1 MHLLATLPGVIADGS
16 AAVDLAQTPGDIV
29 VLSSADTELALLA
42 AAAARRRAQDPTA
55 PSLRLAPILRLGHNF
70 SVDLYMETIARAR
83 LVIARVLGG
92 SAYWPYGVE
101 RLVETCRANRIPLAL
116 LPGDDKP
123 DPELADLSTLMP
135 DSTLRLWRYLAE
147 GGPANAENLLRY
159 AASLIGHPAAWAEP
173 APLLRA
179 GLYWPDCALPSL
191 DDIASD
197 WRGTGGVVPIVFY
210 RALVQSGNTAPVDAL
225 VRALSA
231 RRLRPLPIFVQSLK
245 DGEAA
250 ALLGAVFSAYPP
262 AVILNA
268 TGFSVRAGAGDDPLA
283 AADCPVLQVVFSG
296 GDEESWRAGSRGLHP
311 RDLAMNVALPEID
324 GRILSRAVSF
334 KAPLGRDPETEIDLV
349 GYRPVADRVAFVA
362 DLARNWARLRERPRA
377 ERRVALILANY
388 PNRDGRIGNG
398 VGLDTPA
405 SALAILRAL
414 AEAGY
419 RVGGNS
425 RRFRGADPAPD
436 RRSDQREPDR
446 GVRGDILVRRIFVVL
461 RDLAAACAAGDHR
474 SVGSGRTRPV
484 FPRRT
489 ARLRPVRD
497 PRLPRRQCR
506 GADPAGSR
514 LWHRSEID
522 LSRPGIGTAACL
534 SRRLCLA
541 GAGFPRRCRDPSR
554 QARHPRM
561 AAGEGAG
568 IVGRM
573 LPRGGAAAIAA
584 SLSVHRQRSRRG
596 NPGQAARPGGDRRP
610 SDPAADPRRQL
621 WPDGRARAP
630 DRRVLR
636 GCPRRFAASRGAGGG
651 DPRTGAVGRA
661 RRRLRHHRRRGHGD
675 GVAQAR
681 RPAVRDQGI
690 ADPRRASRLRP
701 EPRGSAARRIAG
713 RLRPPRPRRRPR
725 GRLAAARLGRRS
737 RTRRGPA
744 RSRHGRTMAWPASGG
759 AHRSRAVAQCRRHG
773 RTPGGAGAASRC
785 GRGSAPRMAGI
796 ALAPC

>member
-1 MHLLATLPGVIADGS
+1 MG
-16 AAVDLAQTPGDIV
+16 
-29 VLSSADTELALLA
+29 SSAWSRPA
-42 AAAARRRAQDPTA
+42 
-55 PSLRLAPILRLGHNF
+55 APIASRWRCCPATT
-70 SVDLYMETIARAR
+70 SPT
-83 LVIARVLGG
+83 
-92 SAYWPYGVE
+92 
-101 RLVETCRANRIPLAL
+101 
-116 LPGDDKP
+116 
-123 DPELADLSTLMP
+123 PELADLSTLTP

-179 GLYWPDCALPSL
+179 GLYWPDRALPSL

-250 ALLGAVFSAYPP
+250 ALLGAVFSAHPP

-311 RDLAMNVALPEID
+311 RDLAMSVALPEID

-362 DLARNWARLRERPRA
+362 DLARNWARLRERPAA

-419 RVGGNS
+419 RVEDIPDDS
-425 RRFRGADPAPD
+425 EALIRRLTAGPTNANPTAAC
-436 RRSDQREPDR
+436 
-446 GVRGDILVRRIFVVL
+446 RGDILVRRIFVVL
-461 RDLAAACAAGDHR
+461 RDLAVACAAGDHR
-474 SVGSGRTRPV
+474 SVGSGRARPV
-484 FPRRT
+484 FPRGT

-497 PRLPRRQCR
+497 PGLPRRQCR
-506 GADPAGSR
+506 GADPAGAR
-514 LWHRSEID
+514 LRHRSEID
-522 LSRPGIGTAACL
+522 LSRPGIGPAACL
-534 SRRLCLA
+534 SRGLCLA
-541 GAGFPRRCRDPSR
+541 GAGFPRRCRDS
-554 QARHPRM
+554 
-561 AAGEGAG
+561 
-568 IVGRM
+568 
-573 LPRGGAAAIAA
+573 
-584 SLSVHRQRSRRG
+584 S
-596 NPGQAARPGGDRRP
+596 
-610 SDPAADPRRQL
+610 
-621 WPDGRARAP
+621 W
-630 DRRVLR
+630 
-636 GCPRRFAASRGAGGG
+636 
-651 DPRTGAVGRA
+651 
-661 RRRLRHHRRRGHGD
+661 
-675 GVAQAR
+675 
-681 RPAVRDQGI
+681 
-690 ADPRRASRLRP
+690 
-701 EPRGSAARRIAG
+701 
-713 RLRPPRPRRRPR
+713 
-725 GRLAAARLGRRS
+725 
-737 RTRRGPA
+737 
-744 RSRHGRTMAWPASGG
+744 
-759 AHRSRAVAQCRRHG
+759 
-773 RTPGGAGAASRC
+773 
-785 GRGSAPRMAGI
+785 
-796 ALAPC
+796 

>member
-16 AAVDLAQTPGDIV
+16 AAVDLAQAPGDIV

-123 DPELADLSTLMP
+123 DSELADLSTLMP

-147 GGPANAENLLRY
+147 GGQGNAQNLLRY

-191 DDIASD
+191 GDIASD
-197 WRGTGGVVPIVFY
+197 WRGAGGVVPIVFY

-231 RRLRPLPIFVQSLK
+231 RRLRPLPIFAQSLK
-245 DGEAA
+245 EGEAA

-296 GDEESWRAGSRGLHP
+296 GDEQSWRDGSRGLHP

-334 KAPLGRDPETEIDLV
+334 KAPLGHDPETEIDLV
-349 GYRPVADRVAFVA
+349 GYQPIPDRVAFVA
-362 DLARNWARLRERPRA
+362 DLARNWARLRERPVA

-414 AEAGY
+414 ANAGY
-419 RVGGNS
+419 RVASIPDDPKALIS
-425 RRFRGADPAPD
+425 RLAAGPTNVHPAAPAEETFSFADYSSFFGTLPPSVQGAD
-436 RRSDQREPDR
+436 
-446 GVRGDILVRRIFVVL
+446 L
-461 RDLAAACAAGDHR
+461 RP
-474 SVGSGRTRPV
+474 VGSGR
-484 FPRRT
+484 
-489 ARLRPVRD
+489 A
-497 PRLPRRQCR
+497 
-506 GADPAGSR
+506 
-514 LWHRSEID
+514 
-522 LSRPGIGTAACL
+522 
-534 SRRLCLA
+534 
-541 GAGFPRRCRDPSR
+541 
-554 QARHPRM
+554 
-561 AAGEGAG
+561 
-568 IVGRM
+568 
-573 LPRGGAAAIAA
+573 
-584 SLSVHRQRSRRG
+584 
-596 NPGQAARPGGDRRP
+596 
-610 SDPAADPRRQL
+610 
-621 WPDGRARAP
+621 
-630 DRRVLR
+630 
-636 GCPRRFAASRGAGGG
+636 
-651 DPRTGAVGRA
+651 
-661 RRRLRHHRRRGHGD
+661 
-675 GVAQAR
+675 
-681 RPAVRDQGI
+681 
-690 ADPRRASRLRP
+690 
-701 EPRGSAARRIAG
+701 
-713 RLRPPRPRRRPR
+713 
-725 GRLAAARLGRRS
+725 
-737 RTRRGPA
+737 
-744 RSRHGRTMAWPASGG
+744 
-759 AHRSRAVAQCRRHG
+759 
-773 RTPGGAGAASRC
+773 
-785 GRGSAPRMAGI
+785 
-796 ALAPC
+796 